1 MKRIIEISVAS
12 LLIIGF
18 VEVAPATTVD
28 SDSKKY
34 LNSTSYISDD
44 FVFADGDIK
53 KKKKKKKTKLKSK
66 QGGKKGGFW
75 SKWKSKWKKKSS
87 K

>member
-1 MKRIIEISVAS
+1 MKRIIKISIVS
-12 LLIIGF
+12 LFIIGF
-18 VEVAPATTVD
+18 VKVAPAATVD

-34 LNSTSYISDD
+34 LITASYISDD

-53 KKKKKKKTKLKSK
+53 KKKKKKKSKLKSK

>member
-1 MKRIIEISVAS
+1 MKRIFRFYISILVMIGIVA
-12 LLIIGF
+12 
-18 VEVAPATTVD
+18 VVPASTDV
-28 SDSKKY
+28 SNMEKY
-34 LNSTSYISDD
+34 LVNANHIVDD
-44 FVFADGDIK
+44 CVFADGDIK